1 MVIMCEP
8 VQSTCA
14 GTCVARRPTGVAFRC
29 DDHGL
34 DDAQQELNEFVDGVV
49 IIIQCSPVNV
59 GVLQDGST
67 ACNLDLG
74 QASLTPRGL
83 RRRRIC
89 RLYGQHVEQDAALSR
104 PEHDARQCIPMTD
117 TAESQRIMDDSDVR

>member
-14 GTCVARRPTGVAFRC
+14 GRYVARRPTGAVFRC

-34 DDAQQELNEFVDGVV
+34 DDAQQELNEFVDGVA

-59 GVLQDGST
+59 GVSQDGST
-67 ACNLDLG
+67 A
-74 QASLTPRGL
+74 
-83 RRRRIC
+83 
-89 RLYGQHVEQDAALSR
+89 
-104 PEHDARQCIPMTD
+104 
-117 TAESQRIMDDSDVR
+117 

>member
-14 GTCVARRPTGVAFRC
+14 GTCVARRPTGAAFRC

-59 GVLQDGST
+59 VVLQDGST
-67 ACNLDLG
+67 ACNPDLG
-74 QASLTPRGL
+74 QASLTPPRTW
-83 RRRRIC
+83 
-89 RLYGQHVEQDAALSR
+89 HQDGNFSKLLPLCEFRSL
-104 PEHDARQCIPMTD
+104 PWKWTV
-117 TAESQRIMDDSDVR
+117 S